1 MKSALAAGGSATI
14 RNNNQ
19 QRNITKEYKLG
30 AMLGR
35 GGFGV
40 VYDGLRMMDGLR
52 VAIKKVEK
60 EAAVVTEDNEPLE
73 AVLMRQ
79 VVQVP
84 GVVKI
89 LDYVETEKTFYIIME
104 RFSSEDL
111 FDFISERGTLTES
124 LAR

>member
-1 MKSALAAGGSATI
+1 MKSVLAPPGPATI
-14 RNNNQ
+14 RETNH
-19 QRNITKEYKLG
+19 RKISKEYKMG
-30 AMLGR
+30 ALLGR

-40 VYDGLRMMDGLR
+40 VYDGVRLTDGLR

-60 EAAVVTEDNEPLE
+60 EVAVITEDNLPLE

-79 VVQVP
+79 VIEVP

-89 LDYVETEKTFYIIME
+89 LDYIETEKTFYIIME

-111 FDFISERGTLTES
+111 FDFISERGTLTEH
-124 LAR
+124 LTR